1 MANSGPNTVAWDDPE
16 KAWFKTLMA
25 QVSSQPEDRDE
36 EAETQG
42 SSQPT
47 SSGVSRAMVDLKGK
61 ARMRSPDAPT
71 TSAAL
76 QDTSFLTQLHVPAA
90 CYQDQASDVSQT
102 SSSGLEQ
109 PNVLPLGPAEPWAER
124 CMHVRFQ
131 NGDTWDPL
139 KQGEHGAYG
148 GEGDVLGLHYDAG
161 STTSP

>member
-1 MANSGPNTVAWDDPE
+1 MIRPRGLLDV
-16 KAWFKTLMA
+16 LV
-25 QVSSQPEDRDE
+25 Q
-36 EAETQG
+36 
-42 SSQPT
+42 
-47 SSGVSRAMVDLKGK
+47 VDLKGK

-148 GEGDVLGLHYDAG
+148 GEGDVLGLHYDG
-161 STTSP
+161 MFDWIEINRSYCMNR